1 MAYGKKRMTR
11 KRPMYR
17 KKKGG
22 LVKRAV
28 RKARKTVFAKR
39 VRTVVNRMSE
49 TKIANYSIG
58 NYDMTAFLSNTY
70 STLNIKIISPSNA
83 TGGLYSIAQGTGQGA
98 REGNRISTVSAWMTG
113 CVHINTKFNDTNNY
127 EMCPLY
133 VCCYIFKLKPAIT
146 DGVASV
152 LSIMQ
157 STFFQAGSTTQGVQG
172 LLNDLTRTVNSDQVV
187 MLKKRVFKVGTQYVT
202 SASAIGVS
210 NIENQQYSDGTVGIS
225 QMFRIN
231 LTKLFPKTFTF
242 NDTDNGPTNKPIYMA
257 WVPYRVDGQ
266 YIKNSSANQNAVI
279 PFKVDYSIDYRYK
292 DM

>member
-1 MAYGKKRMTR
+1 
-11 KRPMYR
+11 
-17 KKKGG
+17 
-22 LVKRAV
+22 
-28 RKARKTVFAKR
+28 
-39 VRTVVNRMSE
+39 MSE